1 VPLFATDTKVER
13 LGQTRLFSG
22 LKKKELAELA
32 KVTED
37 VEFSAGKVLC
47 REGDVGR
54 EFFVIIDGEAEV
66 TKGGEPVSTLGEGS
80 FFGEIALVEDR
91 RRTATVTA
99 ASDLRFFV
107 LTNRAFWGLLDSNSD
122 IQREVLRCVAGR
134 LADQSDDPTC

>member
-1 VPLFATDTKVER
+1 MPLFATDAKVER
-13 LGQTRLFSG
+13 LGRTRLFSG

-47 REGDVGR
+47 HEGEFGR
-54 EFFVIIDGEAEV
+54 EFFVIISGEAEV
-66 TKGGEPVSTLGEGS
+66 TKGGEPVRTLGEGS
-80 FFGEIALVEDR
+80 FFGEIALVEVR

-99 ASDLRFFV
+99 TSDLRFFV

-122 IQREVLRCVAGR
+122 IQREVLRCMAAR
-134 LADQSDDPTC
+134 LADESDDPTS